1 MRPCVTSE
9 RTGWYAGGG
18 VVYRMQE
25 QRERQPN
32 QCQARV
38 IRTINIYGAFL
49 CKEFDKEMNVRL
61 SSSVYLVVQF

>member
-1 MRPCVTSE
+1 
-9 RTGWYAGGG
+9 
-18 VVYRMQE
+18 MQE
-25 QRERQPN
+25 QRERKPN